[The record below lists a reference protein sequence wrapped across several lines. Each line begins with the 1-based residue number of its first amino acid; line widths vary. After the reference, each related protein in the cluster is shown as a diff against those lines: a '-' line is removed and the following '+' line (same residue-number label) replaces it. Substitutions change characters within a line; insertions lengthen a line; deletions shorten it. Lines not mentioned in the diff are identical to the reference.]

1 MEGDRYIGIM
11 VRGGI
16 GDYLSFTTYYDAI
29 KEKYPNHKKK
39 IVHYQLGA
47 FQGLG
52 EIVRDLFNDLDPGMS
67 EYMFINAKP
76 GKKFWSNVIVSE
88 LIPTVFDMSKTDH
101 IYTFINGRP
110 SEQLERSN
118 IKLKYGERPKIL
130 SNDKQNVILHR
141 HSGVSYK
148 NPSEWGMNQD
158 FWTDLERR
166 LVEKG
171 NNVFVIGGKDDSF
184 RKDVPGV
191 NYMCGK
197 ITVRECATLIKHA
210 DCYFGQATWSAIPA
224 SENCRKVMIYHPDG
238 KPSFGPGSSQNL
250 FICFHLNLDKIFFL
264 PKSAVNTG
272 VVLRWF
278 NSYNEVELLI
288 PFGLREINSGK
299 KLPPPPKIID
309 RKENERKNKSTIQSV
324 DTLEENSE
332 VYVCK
337 KYGGMGDYFFLNYVW
352 KSVGNDSKRK
362 KYLVV
367 SSEYSSIF
375 EDSGFSNIFTHDN
388 TLNLN
393 NRELEDDLPVM
404 NAIGKKFKTS
414 KVINVFKHTDIKEEE
429 ELINTGRI
437 RTDRPNI
444 WNENVESG
452 TDIALQHTYIVK
464 NNERT
469 SARKIISAIFP
480 PKFTSRKRPIIGVAP
495 SGAGEYDTIRNY
507 KDLCAAL
514 YRLGYN
520 ILILHHENLRIPNTR
535 MLPFVGDRRLLA
547 AIADQMRCIIT
558 VDTSWLCI
566 GALLKIPTIAV
577 MGWGAGRLICKY
589 SDMIEPIY
597 PKRFFD
603 TKCPCRRKGMTQD
616 CLLDKNSLKCF
627 DIEINRITGAVRNAT
642 TNPGIIRNTNI
653 GLTGSTLDD
662 IYKSVEKIERFHG
675 KKKIDIILTSQDK
688 RNIERIRKDI
698 NSNPRINIGTIIEI
712 PTIDETCNDK
722 RILET
727 FASRRN
733 HVYYDSKYIDLEL
746 PGG

>member
-1 MEGDRYIGIM
+1 MEDNRYVGIM

-118 IKLKYGERPKIL
+118 IKLKYGKRPKIL

-299 KLPPPPKIID
+299 KLPPPPKIVD
-309 RKENERKNKSTIQSV
+309 RKENERKSKSVIQSV

-337 KYGGMGDYFFLNYVW
+337 RYGGMGDHFFLNYTW
-352 KSVGNDSKRK
+352 KNLARINGK
-362 KYLVV
+362 KILIVDDLYAPMAKDAGFDKIYTLGEVV
-367 SSEYSSIF
+367 DIHDERI
-375 EDSGFSNIFTHDN
+375 HDN
-388 TLNLN
+388 
-393 NRELEDDLPVM
+393 EPVM
-404 NAIGKKFKTS
+404 SEVKRRFEGA
-414 KVINVFKHTDIKEEE
+414 VIKNVF
-429 ELINTGRI
+429 INTDEVERKELMEHGAVRS
-437 RTDRPNI
+437 DRPLIWSRNI
-444 WNENVESG
+444 GIDNISFS
-452 TDIALQHTYIVK
+452 HTYNITNAEK
-464 NNERT
+464 T
-469 SARKIISAIFP
+469 DARKILSAIFP
-480 PKFTSRKRPIIGVAP
+480 VLSNTRKRPLIGIAPMGTTQHDIIRDYVKLCD
-495 SGAGEYDTIRNY
+495 SLY
-507 KDLCAAL
+507 KA
-514 YRLGYN
+514 GYN
-520 ILILHHENLRIPNTR
+520 ILVLHHENLSIPNTR
-535 MLPFVGDRRLLA
+535 QIPQLSNRRMLP
-547 AIADQMRCIIT
+547 AIAEQLKCIVT
-558 VDTSWLCI
+558 VDSGWLCVA
-566 GALLKIPTIAV
+566 ALVKVPTVAI

-589 SDMIEPIY
+589 SEMVEPIY
-597 PKRFFD
+597 PKIFHSYS
-603 TKCPCRRKGMTQD
+603 CPCRRKGFRED
-616 CLLDKNSLKCF
+616 CLDSSRRVKCT
-627 DIEINRITGAVRNAT
+627 DVEINRIIAAVRNAT
-642 TNPGIIRNTNI
+642 YNISSVRNTGI
-653 GLTGSTLDD
+653 GLIGNNLDEI
-662 IYKSVEKIERFHG
+662 IYAADKITKAHRR
-675 KKKIDIILTSQDK
+675 KINLILTTPDK
-688 RNIERIRKDI
+688 ELRNKIRSGVRGRSGI
-698 NSNPRINIGTIIEI
+698 TSIIDI
-712 PTIDETCNDK
+712 PTIDGTSNDRRVHELLAAK
-722 RILET
+722 
-727 FASRRN
+727 RN
-733 HVYYDSKYIDLEL
+733 HVYYEASYIDLEL
-746 PGG
+746 PILGE